1 MVSFSNSYSKHC
13 ERGARGAAGGWVRG
27 GMNIQRHYESLH
39 VISMEDCLSSIEET
53 CLSMFYF
60 TGSVKRSVGYQLPL
74 TLDASDSKDPDFPDD
89 KSGITF
95 TWMCKKKEEE
105 FPASIPFQSDSGG
118 CWENGTYVFGG
129 DSNVAT
135 VFTGDFYQNSLYDF
149 RVIVRKGTRKAQFDQ
164 TVEVLR
170 GQPPTMVIE

>member
-1 MVSFSNSYSKHC
+1 MSFIDVFELNK
-13 ERGARGAAGGWVRG
+13 
-27 GMNIQRHYESLH
+27 
-39 VISMEDCLSSIEET
+39 T
-53 CLSMFYF
+53 CLSMFL
-60 TGSVKRSVGYQLPL
+60 GSVKRSVGYQLPL

-89 KSGITF
+89 KAGITF
-95 TWMCKKKEEE
+95 TWMCKRKDEV
-105 FPASIPFQSDSGG
+105 FPDSTLSQSDSGG

-129 DSNVAT
+129 DKDRVS

-149 RVIVRKGTRKAQFDQ
+149 KVVVRKDTRKAQYVQ

>member
-1 MVSFSNSYSKHC
+1 M
-13 ERGARGAAGGWVRG
+13 RGEGRGVGG
-27 GMNIQRHYESLH
+27 NIQRHYESLH
-39 VISMEDCLSSIEET
+39 AISREMRTVCLPVNKVV
-53 CLSMFYF
+53 SMFHF
-60 TGSVKRSVGYQLPL
+60 AGSVKRSVGYQLPL

-105 FPASIPFQSDSGG
+105 FPASIYFQSDSGG

-129 DSNVAT
+129 DNSVVT
-135 VFTGDFYQNSLYDF
+135 VFTGDFYQKSLYDF
-149 RVIVRKGTRKAQFDQ
+149 RVIVRKESRKAQFDQ
-164 TVEVLR
+164 TVEVLI

>member
-1 MVSFSNSYSKHC
+1 MNELVS
-13 ERGARGAAGGWVRG
+13 V
-27 GMNIQRHYESLH
+27 
-39 VISMEDCLSSIEET
+39 
-53 CLSMFYF
+53 FYF
-60 TGSVKRSVGYQLPL
+60 TGSVKRSIGYQLPL

-105 FPASIPFQSDSGG
+105 YFQSDSGG
-118 CWENGTYVFGG
+118 CWKNGTYVFGG
-129 DSNVAT
+129 DSNVVT

-149 RVIVRKGTRKAQFDQ
+149 RVIVRKETRKAQFDQ